1 MAAGLEALHDG
12 VHALH
17 FVQRHADLGV
27 VEVQQA
33 AQVHRVTA
41 LVGGGSG
48 VLLKGVIIAGPAGLL
63 QQVDGLRVVQVLLGS
78 GAAAELVGAKA
89 GQLTVDVQAQGV
101 KGFADGG
108 LPGRSEYRGWLMPPT
123 RETVLVKYLS
133 TTSWLRPSASKIWL
147 PA

>member
-12 VHALH
+12 VHTLH
-17 FVQRHADLGV
+17 LVQRHAVLGV

-33 AQVHRVTA
+33 AQVHRVIA
-41 LVGGGSG
+41 LVDDGSG

-78 GAAAELVGAKA
+78 RAAAELVGAQA

-101 KGFADGG
+101 KG
-108 LPGRSEYRGWLMPPT
+108 LLMAGFQV
-123 RETVLVKYLS
+123 VLNIVR
-133 TTSWLRPSASKIWL
+133 W
-147 PA
+147 